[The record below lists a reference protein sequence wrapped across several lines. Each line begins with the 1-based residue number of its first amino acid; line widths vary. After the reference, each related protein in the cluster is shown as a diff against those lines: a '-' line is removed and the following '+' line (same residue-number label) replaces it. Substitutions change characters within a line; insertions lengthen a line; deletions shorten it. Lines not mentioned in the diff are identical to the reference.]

1 MSRGTGGEGRGG
13 EGRALRLDTTLPC
26 EAARLKNGVEICVG
40 DVADTTQ
47 RAQAKLVHHIHDC
60 SDMIVVAPTRAS
72 AQSTCCPIQ
81 MSPTC
86 SPDLD
91 PNTLPIGMQSH
102 FSCVGCAHA
111 MGHSTKHEHTQL
123 HLVGAAPLRSTWQI
137 VYTPTTMCQTTETGP
152 NPWLSIPPEDYEG
165 HMSSPSV
172 RQWQLLSRV
181 LAERLAVYKPR
192 SLAILGCA
200 TGNGLEHVDPE
211 TVQRLLGIDINPDYL
226 NVARARHIERLP
238 QLELVCGDLT
248 TCNLDADSLEFVYTG
263 LLFEYIDPAI
273 LLPRIAKWLIPT
285 GVLVVVLQRPTATA
299 LDITNTPYTSLKA
312 LAPSMNLIDPLAF
325 RRMAAQAGL
334 RETEAWTRMLETGKS
349 FFVGTYAHKDQ

>member
-1 MSRGTGGEGRGG
+1 
-13 EGRALRLDTTLPC
+13 
-26 EAARLKNGVEICVG
+26 
-40 DVADTTQ
+40 
-47 RAQAKLVHHIHDC
+47 
-60 SDMIVVAPTRAS
+60 
-72 AQSTCCPIQ
+72 
-81 MSPTC
+81 
-86 SPDLD
+86 
-91 PNTLPIGMQSH
+91 
-102 FSCVGCAHA
+102 
-111 MGHSTKHEHTQL
+111 
-123 HLVGAAPLRSTWQI
+123 
-137 VYTPTTMCQTTETGP
+137 MCQTTETGP
-152 NPWLSIPPEDYEG
+152 NPWLSISPEDYEG